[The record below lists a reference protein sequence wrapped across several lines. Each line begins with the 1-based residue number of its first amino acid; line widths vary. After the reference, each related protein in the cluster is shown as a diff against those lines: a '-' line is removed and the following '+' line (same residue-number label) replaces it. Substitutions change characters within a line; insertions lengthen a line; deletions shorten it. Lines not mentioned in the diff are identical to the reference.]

1 MNILTVTGIIPL
13 LQVAIGPV
21 VLISGISLL
30 ILSMTNRFGRVI
42 DRGRSL
48 TRELPEI
55 SSQDQI
61 RVNEQLRI
69 LSRRSEYL
77 RISITAATV
86 SVLLAAVLIITLFLT
101 AILKIEDAWL
111 ITILFIGAMGSLIYS
126 LVTFI
131 QDLNESL
138 LAFKLDIGM
147 NPHDRFFMPKV
158 NIKFREEQ
166 DGTNKKSGG

>member
-1 MNILTVTGIIPL
+1 MINLTVTQLIPL

-21 VLISGISLL
+21 VLISGIGLL

-48 TRELPEI
+48 TRELPGM
-55 SSQDQI
+55 SSGDQI

-69 LSRRSEYL
+69 LVRRAEYL
-77 RISITAATV
+77 RRAITAAV
-86 SVLLAAVLIITLFLT
+86 ISVLLAAVLIITLFLT
-101 AILKIEDAWL
+101 ALLKIEDAWL
-111 ITILFIGAMGSLIYS
+111 ISVLFVAAMGSLIYS
-126 LVTFI
+126 LIAFI

-147 NPHDRFFMPKV
+147 HPRDRFMP
-158 NIKFREEQ
+158 
-166 DGTNKKSGG
+166 